1 MTYIENFIEG
11 RTTAMPTVHSIYD
24 DPAAAIYVGELTD
37 VELALAYED
46 MMMGLDTWPSYLI
59 IGEAQYRGLT
69 FVDLEDL
76 LIHHYS

>member
-11 RTTAMPTVHSIYD
+11 RTTMTAVHSLYD

-46 MMMGLDTWPSYLI
+46 LMMGLETWPSYLI
-59 IGEAQYRGLT
+59 IDEAQYRELS
-69 FVDLEDL
+69 FVDLENL
-76 LIHHYS
+76 LNHHYS

>member
-11 RTTAMPTVHSIYD
+11 RTSMKPVHSLYD

-46 MMMGLDTWPSYLI
+46 LMMGLETWPSYLI
-59 IGEAQYRGLT
+59 IDEAQYRELS
-69 FVDLEDL
+69 FVDLENL
-76 LIHHYS
+76 LNHHYS